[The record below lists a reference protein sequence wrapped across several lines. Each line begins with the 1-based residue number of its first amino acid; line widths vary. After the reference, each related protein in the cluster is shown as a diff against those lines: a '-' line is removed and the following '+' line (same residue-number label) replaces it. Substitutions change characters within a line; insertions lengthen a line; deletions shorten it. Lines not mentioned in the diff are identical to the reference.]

1 MTCENCSDEDIVRW
15 AYVKVIKLFF
25 DLEGDIENE
34 KHRLKLVDRAVATLL
49 SASPHELETLLDIE
63 YDSEFAARVHQC
75 LKDNEK
81 TRVRQ

>member
-15 AYVKVIKLFF
+15 AYVKVVKLFF
-25 DLEGDIENE
+25 DLERGIENE
-34 KHRLKLVDRAVATLL
+34 KHRLKIVDRAVATLL
-49 SASPHELETLLDIE
+49 SASPQELETLLDIE
-63 YDSEFAARVHQC
+63 YESDLAERVYQC